1 MKGDKNGHAW
11 GSGGPS
17 SFVSKTDKVAE
28 RFNNYHQERPIYL
41 QMGFAFE
48 VHAKREGPS
57 KESNDYSPREI
68 NNEKLKIKL
77 KK

>member
-1 MKGDKNGHAW
+1 
-11 GSGGPS
+11 
-17 SFVSKTDKVAE
+17 
-28 RFNNYHQERPIYL
+28 
-41 QMGFAFE
+41 MGFAFE

-77 KK
+77 KKWEQHMIVPYPLKSNNVPKI